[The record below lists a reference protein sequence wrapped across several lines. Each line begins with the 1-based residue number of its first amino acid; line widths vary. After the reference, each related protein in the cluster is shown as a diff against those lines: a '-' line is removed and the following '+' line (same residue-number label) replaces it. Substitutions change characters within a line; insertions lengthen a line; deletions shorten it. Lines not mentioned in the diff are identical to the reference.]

1 MSSHFERPFTT
12 VLIVC
17 MLLSMS
23 SPGMSAEIYKWKDKD
38 GKVFFSDTPPPSDVD
53 TEVKQFKQ
61 EAVPKARND
70 TTVSFS
76 PTPKEL
82 LKLKWTP
89 AQMDYTRQLKAN
101 LTPSELFEQASP
113 SVWIVISAPSE
124 IAAPY
129 AANLKN
135 RLHELALGS
144 AVAVTENRLLTNYHL
159 IAQRPYVIVK
169 HEERFEKATI
179 ISGDMQ
185 TDRCVLY
192 VPNGGLKPVKGT
204 KNYNNLTIGETVY
217 TIGSPNGLENTLGQG
232 IISGK
237 RKSRELKL
245 IQTTAQISKG
255 SSGGGLFDNSGNLI
269 GVTTFK
275 LIDSD
280 SLNFAIAVDN
290 FTE

>member
-1 MSSHFERPFTT
+1 MNSHFERAFTT

-23 SPGMSAEIYKWKDKD
+23 SLGMSGEIYKWKDKD
-38 GKVFFSDTPPPSDVD
+38 GKIFFSDTPPPSDVD
-53 TEVKQFKQ
+53 TEVKQLEE
-61 EAVPKARND
+61 EAVPKARKS
-70 TTVSFS
+70 TTVSSS
-76 PTPKEL
+76 PTPNEL
-82 LKLKWTP
+82 LRLKWTP
-89 AQMDYTRQLKAN
+89 AQMDYTRQLKKN
-101 LTPSELFEQASP
+101 LTPPELFEQVSP

-124 IAAPY
+124 ISAPY

-135 RLHELALGS
+135 MLYTLALGS

-159 IAQRPYVIVK
+159 IAERPYVIVK
-169 HEERFEKATI
+169 HEETFEKATI
-179 ISGDMQ
+179 ISGDME

-237 RKSRELKL
+237 REVLDLKL
-245 IQTTAQISKG
+245 IQTTAPISKG
-255 SSGGGLFDNSGNLI
+255 SSGGGLFDSCGNFI

-275 LIDSD
+275 LIDSE
-280 SLNFAIAVDN
+280 SLNFAIAVEN
-290 FTE
+290 FTQ

>member
-1 MSSHFERPFTT
+1 MNGYFERAFTAL
-12 VLIVC
+12 LIIY
-17 MLLSMS
+17 MLLSIS
-23 SPGMSAEIYKWKDKD
+23 SPGMSAEIYKWTDKD
-38 GKVFFSDTPPPSDVD
+38 GKIFFSDTPPPSDVD
-53 TEVKQFKQ
+53 TQVKQFQ
-61 EAVPKARND
+61 EEVLPKAGNNTR
-70 TTVSFS
+70 VSS
-76 PTPKEL
+76 PPTPKEF

-89 AQMDYTRQLKAN
+89 ARMDYAGQLGAN
-101 LTPSELFEQASP
+101 LTPSELFEQVSP
-113 SVWIVISAPSE
+113 SVWIVISASSE

-129 AANLKN
+129 AANLN
-135 RLHELALGS
+135 NMLHELVLGS
-144 AVAVTENRLLTNYHL
+144 AVAVTENRLLTNYHV

-179 ISGDMQ
+179 ISGDME

-192 VPNGGLKPVKGT
+192 VPSGGLKPVKGT

-237 RKSRELKL
+237 RKLGELKL

-269 GVTTFK
+269 GVTTFR
-275 LIDSD
+275 LIGSD
-280 SLNFAIAVDN
+280 SLNFAIAVEN